1 MYITNLV
8 VAFILGI
15 YVCGETAKRMMIRD
29 PSSIVWD
36 EFVGLWIALLFTP
49 TKWYFIVLTF
59 LIFRLFDIFK
69 PWPIGLLDRELK
81 GGFGI
86 MLDDAAAG
94 LLTLFVVQLLAS
106 DLINFLPK

>member
-8 VAFILGI
+8 VAFLLGI
-15 YVCGETAKRMMIRD
+15 YVCGETAKRLTIKD

-59 LIFRLFDIFK
+59 VIFRLFDIFK
-69 PWPIGLLDRELK
+69 PWPIGFLDRELK
-81 GGFGI
+81 GGVGI

-94 LLTLFVVQLLAS
+94 LLTLFLVQLLANGM
-106 DLINFLPK
+106 INIAPK